1 VVRARLAILTSALVV
16 TSVVAACGDD
26 APAVQET
33 LPPLNTTTSTTS
45 TILVTTTVQKYY
57 VIQRGDTLS
66 KIADSFNVRLE
77 DLMALNG
84 IDNPDKIEA
93 GQELEI
99 PTGAVVLDSLPELD
113 TTTSSSTG

>member
-1 VVRARLAILTSALVV
+1 MVILTGVLAA
-16 TSVVAACGDD
+16 TSVIVACGEDT
-26 APAVQET
+26 PAVQET
-33 LPPLNTTTSTTS
+33 LPPLNTTTSTTT
-45 TILVTTTVQKYY
+45 TILVTTTVQRYY

-99 PTGAVVLDSLPELD
+99 PTGSVVLDSLPPSD
-113 TTTSSSTG
+113 SATSSSSG